1 MTIEA
6 KLDRIIEILEGRA
19 AAKPM
24 QQESNQGTGVA
35 VQGPWTPSPEKKQRA
50 AKVAA
55 VAATPAV
62 APAAAAS
69 AVAPAAPPSATLD
82 DVRVAL
88 VALST
93 RTGSRAKSD
102 EILAKFAGEGKPA
115 VTGSLKAEDYA
126 KVVAECQSA
135 G

>member
-6 KLDRIIEILEGRA
+6 QLDRIIEILEGRA

-24 QQESNQGTGVA
+24 QQETAAPKKVKALKPATADASPVVVA
-35 VQGPWTPSPEKKQRA
+35 VPT
-50 AKVAA
+50 
-55 VAATPAV
+55 
-62 APAAAAS
+62 AAAATGI
-69 AVAPAAPPSATLD
+69 APATLD

-93 RTGSRAKSD
+93 RTGSKAKAS
-102 EILAKFAGEGKPA
+102 EILEKYTPNATH

-126 KVVAECQSA
+126 RVVAECQTS